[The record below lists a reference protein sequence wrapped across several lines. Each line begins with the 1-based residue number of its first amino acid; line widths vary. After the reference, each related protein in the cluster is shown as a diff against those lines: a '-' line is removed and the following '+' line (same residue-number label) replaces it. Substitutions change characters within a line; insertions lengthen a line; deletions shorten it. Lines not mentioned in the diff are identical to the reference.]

1 MKLEFKVRDRISSLS
16 IKEENGG
23 YEIVLN
29 DKTFKARLRSVSD
42 KCLFL
47 SIDGRPFRVYIT
59 EENSQKYIWV
69 NGDQF
74 LIGEVKTASRKLK
87 KEEDD
92 PAGKRAII
100 TPMPGRIVRFAV
112 QKDQLV
118 DKNQPLVVME
128 SMKME
133 NEIVSP
139 RKGRITKINFQA
151 GDTLNFGDTIMEIE

>member
-1 MKLEFKVRDRISSLS
+1 MKLEFKIKDQISSLN

-29 DKTFKARLRSVSD
+29 NKTFKASVKSMFG

-47 SIDGRPFRVYIT
+47 LVDGGAFRVYIT
-59 EENSQKYIWV
+59 EKNNQKYIWV

-74 LIGEVKTASRKLK
+74 LVAKVKPAARKLK

-92 PAGKRAII
+92 AAGKKAII
-100 TPMPGRIVRFAV
+100 TPMPGRIVRVTV

-118 DKNQPLVVME
+118 DKNQPLAVME

-139 RKGRITKINFQA
+139 RKGRIIKINFQA